1 MPQQSPP
8 ITVAGMNSAN
18 SHLLLTA
25 GFWCLVIGLV
35 TFGEMFPGAN
45 LNKFGDNSSR
55 KSGMDKAKL
64 TLEIDSP
71 NDDSVDLYF
80 QVPTLF
86 NGFSVQIDLDYV
98 CALFVLNRAKS
109 ALVASC
115 GFSGQTLETGA
126 VFWSTRPFL
135 SAFM

>member
-1 MPQQSPP
+1 MPHHQSPP
-8 ITVAGMNSAN
+8 ITVAGMNSVN

-80 QVPTLF
+80 QVTTLF
-86 NGFSVQIDLDYV
+86 IGFSVQIDLDW
-98 CALFVLNRAKS
+98 CSHFLSLTERRVLWLRV
-109 ALVASC
+109 VASRDKRWKR
-115 GFSGQTLETGA
+115 E
-126 VFWSTRPFL
+126 
-135 SAFM
+135 